1 MTMMRALV
9 APDRLRA
16 LPLFAGLDEGDLEL
30 AASMADE
37 LSVDTGATVV
47 AENEFGYSLYVVERG
62 TADVAQEGATIAK
75 LCAGDLCGELGVLV
89 TGRRT
94 ATVVATSPL
103 TLLAYF
109 DADYR
114 RLERRVPL
122 LAGRI
127 RAEMARRTL
136 RPSSQSTTRA

>member
-1 MTMMRALV
+1 MMRAVV
-9 APDRLRA
+9 AAERLRA
-16 LPLFAGLDEGDLEL
+16 LPLFADLDDADLEL

-37 LSVDTGATVV
+37 LTVDAGATIVS
-47 AENEFGYSLYVVERG
+47 ENEFGYSLYVVESG
-62 TADVAQEGATIAK
+62 TADVVRGGETIAN

-103 TLLAYF
+103 ALLAYF

-114 RLERRVPL
+114 RLERDVPEL
-122 LAGRI
+122 GRRI
-127 RAEMARRTL
+127 RTQMARRTL
-136 RPSSQSTTRA
+136 RPSGAGTSRA